1 MPKIRQHVNPLKS
14 DLLEI
19 KGVPRIEPPP
29 GGFLE
34 VELGAAEAQFLIERS
49 PVVPEATLV
58 GVEIRSEM
66 VTRAERLCR
75 EAGVTTVRNV
85 FANMSVALHR
95 LFAPRS
101 VRRFHVNFPDPW
113 WKARQQKRRVV
124 GSGLL
129 AELATKLEPGGEIH
143 VMTDIFD
150 IALEAMASLEEEG
163 PGTFV
168 NAHAP
173 WSFHPGPLWNA
184 RSRREVQC
192 DREQKRV
199 WRLLYRLACRPDEC
213 TGDPSRAGLTPPRT
227 ASP

>member
-29 GGFLE
+29 GGYLE
-34 VELGAAEAQFLIERS
+34 VELGSAEAQFLIERS
-49 PVVPEATLV
+49 PVIPEATLV

-75 EAGVTTVRNV
+75 EAGVTNVRNV
-85 FANMSVALHR
+85 FANMSVDLGR

-124 GSGLL
+124 GSGLI
-129 AELATKLEPGGEIH
+129 AELAGLLEPGGEIH

-173 WSFHPGPLWNA
+173 WSFHPGVLWNA
-184 RSRREVQC
+184 SSRREAQC
-192 DREQKRV
+192 AREQKKV
-199 WRLLYRLACRPDEC
+199 WRLLYRLA
-213 TGDPSRAGLTPPRT
+213 
-227 ASP
+227 